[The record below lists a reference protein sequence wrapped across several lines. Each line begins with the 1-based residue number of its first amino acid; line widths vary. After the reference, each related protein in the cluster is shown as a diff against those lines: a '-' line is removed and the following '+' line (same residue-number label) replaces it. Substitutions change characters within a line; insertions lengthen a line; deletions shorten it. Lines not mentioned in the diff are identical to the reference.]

1 MSFLEF
7 QRNRN
12 IANGMEALQWSRY
25 RTVAVFSSL
34 ELREP
39 GEPQSEQSC
48 VLCEH
53 RAAGIAPAR
62 PLWAQV
68 SRREGEDQASS
79 TSYCCLPHLLFTLNP
94 SQCLR
99 AASPNSL
106 VVMGTPAEPCMAPRL
121 RASQSQAET

>member
-7 QRNRN
+7 QRSRDV
-12 IANGMEALQWSRY
+12 ANWMDTLEWGRY

-39 GEPQSEQSC
+39 TELQSEQSC

-53 RAAGIAPAR
+53 WAAGIAPAR
-62 PLWAQV
+62 PWWAQV
-68 SRREGEDQASS
+68 SRREGEDHASS

-94 SQCLR
+94 SQCLS

-121 RASQSQAET
+121 RASQSREET